1 MNSKTLPILGVVVA
15 LLAALL
21 VISILNAPKVVI
33 EGASTQQT
41 SSAKVKPGSSQDV
54 VKAGE
59 SKGVKTSVSVANQ
72 DVITSVTV
80 KE

>member
-1 MNSKTLPILGVVVA
+1 MA

-21 VISILNAPKVVI
+21 VISILNAPKVVT
-33 EGASTQQT
+33 EGASTQQA
-41 SSAKVKPGSSQDV
+41 SSAKVNPGSGQDV
-54 VKAGE
+54 VKSGE

-72 DVITSVTV
+72 DVKTSVTV